1 MQMCSSYRRMARM
14 GMYHNRR
21 SGRRFK
27 QEGGIRMNQT
37 TLTLMKATE
46 RYEQALQNFNYADNE
61 HMAVAVME
69 LSKAEQELNEV
80 CKEVQKL

>member
-1 MQMCSSYRRMARM
+1 
-14 GMYHNRR
+14 
-21 SGRRFK
+21 
-27 QEGGIRMNQT
+27 MNQT

-80 CKEVQKL
+80 CKEVLEP